1 MVLFLLV
8 LRDLG
13 DHKVAPVKDFFQLN
27 RKKSLKSSKSYARG
41 PKRQRKSYYKSQRVI
56 RYLEPESYQILGTNF
71 YHHKFRSMLVDI
83 LIKSLGRLQQT
94 SFLHNSD
101 LQIDLGIALFSII

>member
-41 PKRQRKSYYKSQRVI
+41 PKRQRKSYYKSQILGTR
-56 RYLEPESYQILGTNF
+56 EYQILGTNF